1 MTSNEP
7 NIPEQLNQ
15 SSFFFFLGGGGEGRN
30 TKKKG
35 GGGGVGHAATHQ
47 NKRVT
52 N

>member
-15 SSFFFFLGGGGEGRN
+15 SSFFFLGGGG
-30 TKKKG
+30 
-35 GGGGVGHAATHQ
+35 GHAETH
-47 NKRVT
+47 NKKRET

>member
-15 SSFFFFLGGGGEGRN
+15 SSFFFFFLL
-30 TKKKG
+30 
-35 GGGGVGHAATHQ
+35 GGGVGPAVTHQ

>member
-15 SSFFFFLGGGGEGRN
+15 SSFFFF
-30 TKKKG
+30 G
-35 GGGGVGHAATHQ
+35 GGGGGHAVTQ
-47 NKRVT
+47 KNQRVT

>member
-15 SSFFFFLGGGGEGRN
+15 SSFFFW
-30 TKKKG
+30 G
-35 GGGGVGHAATHQ
+35 GGGGHALTHQ

>member
-15 SSFFFFLGGGGEGRN
+15 SSFFFLGGGG
-30 TKKKG
+30 
-35 GGGGVGHAATHQ
+35 GHAVTHQ

>member
-15 SSFFFFLGGGGEGRN
+15 SSFFLGGGG
-30 TKKKG
+30 G
-35 GGGGVGHAATHQ
+35 GGHAVTHQ

>member
-15 SSFFFFLGGGGEGRN
+15 SSFFF
-30 TKKKG
+30 G
-35 GGGGVGHAATHQ
+35 GGGGHAVTHQ

>member
-15 SSFFFFLGGGGEGRN
+15 SSFFFF
-30 TKKKG
+30 G
-35 GGGGVGHAATHQ
+35 GGGGGHAVTHQ
-47 NKRVT
+47 NQRVT

>member
-15 SSFFFFLGGGGEGRN
+15 SSFFFGGGEG
-30 TKKKG
+30 
-35 GGGGVGHAATHQ
+35 GHAVTHQ

>member
-15 SSFFFFLGGGGEGRN
+15 SSFFLGGGEG
-30 TKKKG
+30 
-35 GGGGVGHAATHQ
+35 GHAVTHQ

>member
-15 SSFFFFLGGGGEGRN
+15 SSFFFFLGGGG
-30 TKKKG
+30 
-35 GGGGVGHAATHQ
+35 HAVTHQ

>member
-15 SSFFFFLGGGGEGRN
+15 SSFFLGGGG
-30 TKKKG
+30 
-35 GGGGVGHAATHQ
+35 GHAVTNQ
-47 NKRVT
+47 NQRVT

>member
-15 SSFFFFLGGGGEGRN
+15 SSFFFFFFWGGG
-30 TKKKG
+30 
-35 GGGGVGHAATHQ
+35 HAVTHQ

>member
-15 SSFFFFLGGGGEGRN
+15 SSFFFW
-30 TKKKG
+30 G
-35 GGGGVGHAATHQ
+35 GGGGGGHAVTHQ

>member
-15 SSFFFFLGGGGEGRN
+15 SSFFLGGGEG
-30 TKKKG
+30 G
-35 GGGGVGHAATHQ
+35 GHAVTHQ

>member
-15 SSFFFFLGGGGEGRN
+15 SSFFFF
-30 TKKKG
+30 G
-35 GGGGVGHAATHQ
+35 GGGGRGGHAVTHQ

>member
-15 SSFFFFLGGGGEGRN
+15 SSFFFGGG
-30 TKKKG
+30 
-35 GGGGVGHAATHQ
+35 HAVTHQ
-47 NKRVT
+47 NQRVT

>member
-15 SSFFFFLGGGGEGRN
+15 SSFFFW
-30 TKKKG
+30 G
-35 GGGGVGHAATHQ
+35 GGGGQAVTQQ